1 MSTVIKY
8 TLLIIF
14 VVFFLPVLVHAAV
27 WLSEERPRNW
37 HSADW
42 SSAGT
47 LPPPRAEPEA
57 SIRVMAARTGGLK
70 GIVAVHTWL
79 VLKHKNASAY
89 ERYEVVGWG
98 NPVRRN
104 SQPADGRWYSND
116 PVVIHEL
123 KGPAAERLL
132 PMIEAA
138 IRAYHWSEPGAYR
151 IWPGPNSNTFV
162 ANILAAAPELGADM
176 PPTAIGKDFPTE
188 GWVSRAAG
196 GGWAISLG
204 GFASL
209 TIGWRQGIELNLLGL
224 VAGIRFHNPTLI
236 LPGFGALGEPF

>member
-8 TLLIIF
+8 TLLILF
-14 VVFFLPVLVHAAV
+14 VVFFLPVLLHAVV

-47 LPPPRAEPEA
+47 LPHASAEPEA

-70 GIVAVHTWL
+70 GILAVHTWF
-79 VLKHKNASAY
+79 VLKHRNAPAY

-104 SQPADGRWYSND
+104 GQPADGRWYSND
-116 PVVIHEL
+116 PVVIYEL
-123 KGPAAERLL
+123 KGAPAERLL
-132 PMIEAA
+132 PKVETA
-138 IRAYHWSEPGAYR
+138 IRGYQWSERGTYR

-162 ANILAAAPELGADM
+162 ATSVAAVPELGAEM
-176 PPTAIGKDFPTE
+176 PPTAIGKDYPA
-188 GWVSRAAG
+188 GRWVSRAAG

-204 GFASL
+204 GFAGL
-209 TIGWRQGIELNLLGL
+209 TLGLRQGVEIHLLGL
-224 VAGIRFHNPTLI
+224 VAGVRFRNPTLI